1 VDVGSPEAG
10 FFRNAATKQCLNVAG
25 CSNPVIFDGCSA
37 APTQT
42 CGGAGLKG
50 QPNEQF
56 TLNGTRVLSALQPVP
71 DGDRQ
76 RRPGPT
82 PLSWASPGPLRRMDQ
97 RGSNGCHQVG
107 ATH

>member
-76 RRPGPT
+76 RRPGEAGTVRHHRPAQ
-82 PLSWASPGPLRRMDQ
+82 PALDVRPGWAAQAG
-97 RGSNGCHQVG
+97 
-107 ATH
+107 